1 MFQKLEYI
9 LKCTLHSFNPFSGT
23 TFYANK
29 VVLGARCEVMSAMFG
44 GSFVESL
51 STVSEVKLQDV
62 TSECFSALLEYLY
75 TDHAPIEDGDSV
87 GIMVLADEYCQKRLI
102 NLCELYITKEVDR
115 SVTKQIE
122 KSEIDV
128 IGLLL
133 TSQVRYQDLT
143 NSLQAIP
150 FY

>member
-1 MFQKLEYI
+1 M
-9 LKCTLHSFNPFSGT
+9 
-23 TFYANK
+23 
-29 VVLGARCEVMSAMFG
+29 
-44 GSFVESL
+44 ESL
-51 STVSEVKLQDV
+51 SNVSEVKLQDV

-122 KSEIDV
+122 KSDIDV

-133 TSQVRYQDLT
+133 TSQVRIDNHTKQ
-143 NSLQAIP
+143 LQTI
-150 FY
+150 FFFIEKMGLKSRNRK

>member
-1 MFQKLEYI
+1 
-9 LKCTLHSFNPFSGT
+9 
-23 TFYANK
+23 
-29 VVLGARCEVMSAMFG
+29 MSAMFG

-51 STVSEVKLQDV
+51 SNVSEVKLQDV

-122 KSEIDV
+122 KSDIDV

-133 TSQVRYQDLT
+133 TSQVRIDNHTKQ
-143 NSLQAIP
+143 LQTI
-150 FY
+150 FFFFIEKMGLKSRNRK